1 MSILFHQSCLN
12 ISNNFESKTKR
23 FIPYC
28 PLTKFSNIISKFCTF
43 RKTWLNFIKRLFGS
57 ICVVFS
63 NIFIKLWWKTK
74 RSDPYCPF
82 KKLLIIF
89 YEKFIC
95 INLVQLVLSFRRN
108 SSTHIT
114 RPFRSRQ
121 YGSTRIVCYFRGI
134 LIKRQY
140 GSTHIVIAEN
150 FDQKQDCSTHIA
162 FSRNSDE
169 KTWQFD
175 LDPYCL
181 IRLFWSFLQKTIFDL
196 SCTFFLQYFW
206 QFSLKRQYSLASKWI
221 LNIFKIEI

>member
-28 PLTKFSNIISKFCTF
+28 PFTKFSNIISKFCTF

-121 YGSTRIVCYFRGI
+121 NGSTRIVCYFRGI

-181 IRLFWSFLQKTIFDL
+181 IRLFWSFLQKT
-196 SCTFFLQYFW
+196 YFW
-206 QFSLKRQYSLASKWI
+206 FKLYLLSPIFLA
-221 LNIFKIEI
+221 IFA